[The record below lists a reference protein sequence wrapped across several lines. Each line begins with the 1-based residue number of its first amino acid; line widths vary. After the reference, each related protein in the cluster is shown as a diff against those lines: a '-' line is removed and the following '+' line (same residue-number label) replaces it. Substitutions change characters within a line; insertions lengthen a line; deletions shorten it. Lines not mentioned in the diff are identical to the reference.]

1 MISPPEMCILSS
13 LEEAGVWGWPH
24 VHPDGRENV
33 EERSDPRTIESDNG
47 KTFLFPQFPVIGT
60 DLNTWAGKPVKGTVE

>member
-1 MISPPEMCILSS
+1 MCILSS

-60 DLNTWAGKPVKGTVE
+60 A